1 MAPAEQR
8 GSWPPRVAAGAG
20 GGRVAAFESPC
31 GGAPA
36 GRGPRRGAAGRRA
49 LGPEAGGLVVNR
61 ERGKHCGPLIIE
73 R

>member
-31 GGAPA
+31 GGAAARP
-36 GRGPRRGAAGRRA
+36 GPSTVAAGRRA
-49 LGPEAGGLVVNR
+49 QCPEAGGLVVNR